1 MIIEN
6 EYTRAERKQAEAEAL
21 EFEKACNNIIN
32 NKKLSKFEKQH
43 ELRCIFED
51 ELIDEWRIHEWKI
64 DELIEEIT

>member
-51 ELIDEWRIHEWKI
+51 ELINELIDEWKI
-64 DELIEEIT
+64 DEFIEEIT

>member
-51 ELIDEWRIHEWKI
+51 EIVDELIDEWKI
-64 DELIEEIT
+64 DEIIEEIT

>member
-6 EYTRAERKQAEAEAL
+6 KYTRAKRKQAEAEAL

-43 ELRCIFED
+43 ELRCIFKDEIGD
-51 ELIDEWRIHEWKI
+51 ELIDEWKI
-64 DELIEEIT
+64 DEIIEEIT

>member
-32 NKKLSKFEKQH
+32 NKKLSKVEKQH

-51 ELIDEWRIHEWKI
+51 ELIDELIDEWKI
-64 DELIEEIT
+64 DEFIEEIT

>member
-21 EFEKACNNIIN
+21 EFEKACNDIIN
-32 NKKLSKFEKQH
+32 NKKLSKVKKQH
-43 ELRCIFED
+43 KLRCIFED

>member
-51 ELIDEWRIHEWKI
+51 EIIDELIDEWKI

>member
-51 ELIDEWRIHEWKI
+51 EIVDELIDEWKI

>member
-32 NKKLSKFEKQH
+32 NKKLSKVEKQH

-51 ELIDEWRIHEWKI
+51 EIIDELIDEWKI

>member
-32 NKKLSKFEKQH
+32 NKK
-43 ELRCIFED
+43 
-51 ELIDEWRIHEWKI
+51 
-64 DELIEEIT
+64 